1 MEEENKK
8 EENKKDDISRNT
20 GIYLLKFDVK
30 ISKYDGYINKL
41 NYRIINITDPEI
53 IQFYDIEYLPTI
65 CVYRD
70 KNLLDVI
77 QGFLS
82 KSELLKKLNNI
93 LN

>member
-1 MEEENKK
+1 MEEENKRDII
-8 EENKKDDISRNT
+8 DDISRNT
-20 GIYLLKFDVK
+20 GIYLLKFDDK
-30 ISKYDGYINKL
+30 ISKYDGYIDKL
-41 NYRIINITDPEI
+41 NYRIVNITDPDI

-77 QGFLS
+77 QGFLP
-82 KSELLKKLNNI
+82 KNELLKKLNNI

>member
-8 EENKKDDISRNT
+8 DIIDDISRNT

-41 NYRIINITDPEI
+41 NYRIVNITDPEI